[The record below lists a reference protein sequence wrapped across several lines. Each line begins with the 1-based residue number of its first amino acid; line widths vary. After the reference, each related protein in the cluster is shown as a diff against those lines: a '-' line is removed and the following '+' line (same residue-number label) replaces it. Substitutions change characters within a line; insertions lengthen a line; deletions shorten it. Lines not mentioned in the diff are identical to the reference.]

1 MLKAGAAGRPPL
13 TLPPPPLSPPLTP
26 LGFGTL
32 FIFCTVFKPDA
43 STVAVETTFCIVA
56 NGSGKTLSFFQTCV
70 TPW

>member
-1 MLKAGAAGRPPL
+1 CWTSAAYTTTAAAVA
-13 TLPPPPLSPPLTP
+13 TLYAF
-26 LGFGTL
+26 GFWYA
-32 FIFCTVFKPDA
+32 FYFCTVFKPDA